1 MPPIS
6 TPTAYATSRPISLD
20 RLLADRDDL
29 WRGRRRR
36 PAPARSTGHAALDAQ
51 LPTGGWPRGK
61 LTELVPDRAGGGELD
76 LLLPCLAECTRE
88 GRSVVFAA
96 PPLVPCPQRLHRA
109 GVDLARVL
117 VVRAPDHALWA
128 AEQCLKSGLCG
139 AVVAWP
145 ARNQVNERAVRRLQ
159 LAAENGEAPLF
170 VCYPPGCPAPP
181 SLAALRL
188 AVHAGGELEVLRS
201 AQGPGAGPIRLAPD
215 NVVPLAARRQA
226 LEARA

>member
-1 MPPIS
+1 MPLNSNSIS
-6 TPTAYATSRPISLD
+6 KPISLSQ
-20 RLLADRDDL
+20 LLTDRDDL
-29 WRGRRRR
+29 WRGQRRRR
-36 PAPARSTGHAALDAQ
+36 APARSTGHAALDAQ

-61 LTELVPDRAGGGELD
+61 LTELVPDRAGAGELD

-139 AVVAWP
+139 AVVVWP
-145 ARNQVNERAVRRLQ
+145 ERNQVRERAVRRLQ
-159 LAAENGEAPLF
+159 LAAESGEAPLF
-170 VCYPPGCPAPP
+170 VCYPPGCTAPP

-188 AVHAGGELEVLRS
+188 AVHAGGEVEVLRS
-201 AQGPGAGPIRLAPD
+201 AQGQATGPIRLEPD
-215 NVVPLAARRQA
+215 NVVPLITRRRS
-226 LEARA
+226 LEVRA